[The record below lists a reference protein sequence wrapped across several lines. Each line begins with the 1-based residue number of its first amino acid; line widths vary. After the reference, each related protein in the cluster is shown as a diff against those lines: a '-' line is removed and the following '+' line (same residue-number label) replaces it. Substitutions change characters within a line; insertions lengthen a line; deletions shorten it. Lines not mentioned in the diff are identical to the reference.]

1 LAAAGG
7 YVGEAGG
14 AETGEEAGGFAAEEL
29 GRDVDQHVA
38 ELDGL
43 GGGDV
48 GENFAADGDA
58 LLHNPSAGLF
68 GRLGSGGVAAGDG
81 AADGVIPIMFVGFP
95 AEGYAGASIFIAGL
109 EHEVFALFANEGEQV
124 DMLTI

>member
-68 GRLGSGGVAAGDG
+68 GRLGSGGVAAGDW
-81 AADGVIPIMFVGFP
+81 AARCGLPNMFGRFP
-95 AEGYAGASIFIAGL
+95 RAGY
-109 EHEVFALFANEGEQV
+109 
-124 DMLTI
+124 